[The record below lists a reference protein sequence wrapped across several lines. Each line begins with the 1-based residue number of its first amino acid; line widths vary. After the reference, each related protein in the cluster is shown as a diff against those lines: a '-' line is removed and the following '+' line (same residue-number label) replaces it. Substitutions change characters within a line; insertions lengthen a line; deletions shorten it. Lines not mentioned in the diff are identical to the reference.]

1 MCFKNQHSLPKLC
14 HNSSRR
20 LRHIVFGTWNMD
32 LELFDIF
39 KFSVCN
45 DIKIS
50 WHAVIKA
57 AARSDTEVVSETTKA
72 GGLRGKLNKVVL
84 AYSGGLDTSVIVP
97 WLRYRCCPP
106 FTPIFLLDLSCAF
119 VIFDFSSPLYILK
132 SEWRIVESL
141 WT

>member
-1 MCFKNQHSLPKLC
+1 
-14 HNSSRR
+14 
-20 LRHIVFGTWNMD
+20 MD

-119 VIFDFSSPLYILK
+119 VIFDFSSPLYILIPVNLPVTLYSYFNILFNVADK
-132 SEWRIVESL
+132 KKYFI
-141 WT
+141 